1 MLSDSQRKRV
11 FNIIILTQCLGMLS
25 AAFYQNGFFL
35 NYFSKLGISSASIA
49 FIFALPPLV
58 GALLLLPFAF
68 LADRTGKLRLALWGQ
83 VLVTAGLFLVLS
95 AGWIPVRFAL
105 PMLIGSILIGSVGG
119 SMQSASWFALLNP
132 IIPKEIRGRFFS
144 RLRITFMTVIILF
157 SMLITQLL
165 KHSQSMAVFQW
176 IVGFVFLAQV
186 ARYFTFARIP
196 ELEKEHQLAE
206 QRPSFA
212 GSLASVFRIQGFGAF
227 NGYILLITLFT
238 AAIPVIY
245 GLMQKDV
252 FKFSP
257 AQIQLMGTLFL
268 GGSIAGNLIGGRM
281 VDRWGTRIVFL
292 SAHISYALI
301 ILGMLARAWIPLP
314 LPVQVG
320 LFAFLFNSMEAVK
333 GIAMTSEMLELIPAR
348 NKSLSTAVC
357 MTLFSLGVGLSQ
369 LLVSQT
375 IRWNM
380 LSAEWT
386 VLGKTFS
393 SYDTLLLSFGVL
405 IVLLLAA
412 IGLVPK
418 VVKNVRLMPG
428 SGYPRI

>member
-1 MLSDSQRKRV
+1 MLSDQQRKRA

-49 FIFALPPLV
+49 FLFSLPALT
-58 GALLLLPFAF
+58 GALLLLPLAF
-68 LADRTGKLRLALWGQ
+68 LADRTGKLRLALIGQ
-83 VLVTAGLFLVLS
+83 VLVTAGLFLALG
-95 AGWIPVRFAL
+95 AGWTSVHLAL
-105 PMLIGSILIGSVGG
+105 PMVVGSILIFSIGG
-119 SMQSASWFALLNP
+119 SMQGASWFALLNP
-132 IIPKEIRGRFFS
+132 IIPKVIRGRFFS
-144 RLRITFMTVIILF
+144 RLRISFMTVTILF
-157 SMLITQLL
+157 SILITKVLDR
-165 KHSQSMAVFQW
+165 SESMIVFQC
-176 IVGFVFLAQV
+176 IVGLVCVAHV
-186 ARYFTFARIP
+186 ARYFSYAKIP

-206 QRPSFA
+206 VRPSFIA
-212 GSLASVFRIQGFGAF
+212 SLTSVFRIQGFGAF

-252 FKFSP
+252 FGFSP

-268 GGSIAGNLIGGRM
+268 SGSIAGNLVGGRM

-292 SAHISYALI
+292 IAHISYAVI
-301 ILGMLARAWIPLP
+301 VLGMLARAWIPLP

-333 GIAMTSEMLELIPAR
+333 GIAMTSEMLELIPSR

-357 MTLFSLGVGLSQ
+357 MTLFSLGVGTSQ
-369 LLVSQT
+369 LLVSQA

-380 LSAEWT
+380 LAAEWT
-386 VLGKTFS
+386 MLGETFS
-393 SYDTLLLSFGVL
+393 AYDTLLLGFGVML
-405 IVLLLAA
+405 VILLAT

-418 VVKNVRLMPG
+418 VVKNVQLMPG